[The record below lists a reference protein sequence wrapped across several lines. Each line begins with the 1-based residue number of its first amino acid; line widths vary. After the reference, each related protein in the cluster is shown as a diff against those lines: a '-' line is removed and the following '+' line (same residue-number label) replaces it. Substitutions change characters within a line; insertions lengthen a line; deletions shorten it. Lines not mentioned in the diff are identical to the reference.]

1 MALTRGLVAAALA
14 TAAAGSSL
22 LEDAAKSRNLAKLH
36 ARRAELLSELAEVEE
51 SLGGDKTKGRLEN
64 QKAGECLTCQ
74 GACDVLRG
82 DLKLKPCDDNDKD
95 QLFKIKKMD
104 GHHRIESS
112 KGNLCVDVDARD
124 DTTLQ
129 MWECHD
135 DYGSQQFKIETDGS
149 WDTVKNKDL
158 KKCLTSKNGVTAVEC
173 DSSDNHHMWRFHA
186 VA

>member
-1 MALTRGLVAAALA
+1 MALRGFVAAALA

-51 SLGGDKTKGRLEN
+51 FLGGDKKKGRLEN
-64 QKAGECLTCQ
+64 KKAGECLTCQ

-82 DLKLKPCDDNDKD
+82 DLKLKPCDDHDKD
-95 QLFKIKKMD
+95 QIFKIKKID
-104 GHHRIESS
+104 GNYQIESS

-129 MWECHD
+129 MWECHSQ
-135 DYGSQQFKIETDGS
+135 YGSQQFKVETDGS
-149 WDTVKNKDL
+149 WHTLKNKDL
-158 KKCLTSKNGVTAVEC
+158 HRCLTSKQGVTVAEC
-173 DSSDNHHMWRFHA
+173 DSDDKHHMWKFHELN
-186 VA
+186 